1 MNLQKH
7 APYAQPAKY
16 IEGGI
21 GGISVSLS
29 IKLINTSS
37 ISEVSLLLAC
47 ASNDDDDDDDFI
59 SINISINLLISHVN
73 THNSYSINLFI
84 STHPLLSIIDI

>member
-7 APYAQPAKY
+7 APYAHPAKY

-21 GGISVSLS
+21 GGISVSVSLS

-37 ISEVSLLLAC
+37 ISDRSLLLAC

-59 SINISINLLISHVN
+59 SIIIFFKIWISLVN
-73 THNSYSINLFI
+73 THYSILLIYTNFLSNLCI
-84 STHPLLSIIDI
+84 